1 MEKMALIERKSI
13 VVTGANGLLGRNAI
27 EELSKRHEIHAV
39 VRAIP
44 DSPVSGVSYHIVDL
58 ASDWDWGSL
67 PKKTDAV
74 FHLAQSKRMREFP
87 EQALDIYQVNLGA
100 TAKLLDYA
108 RSAGAAHFV
117 FTSTGGLYGAGA
129 QAFGE
134 SSPLCSPEGVLK
146 YYFDT
151 KYCGEILA
159 KNYAD
164 FMGVVILR
172 PFFIY
177 GPGQNSTML
186 VPRLINSVRKRQL
199 ISINGETGIRINPIY
214 VSDAVI
220 ALEATLGLQG
230 QHTINIAGPEIVTLR
245 RLVEA
250 IGEAMHIKPIFNFS
264 AGEPQDVVADIN
276 LMSQL
281 LTVPVTRVVSGIN
294 RLIQCHDA

>member
-1 MEKMALIERKSI
+1 M

-27 EELSKRHEIHAV
+27 EELSKRNEIHAV

-44 DSPVSGVSYHIVDL
+44 ENPVVGVSYHVVDL
-58 ASDWDWGSL
+58 ASDWDWGVL
-67 PKKTDAV
+67 PKQIDAV

-87 EQALDIYQVNLGA
+87 EQALDIYHVNLSA

-117 FTSTGGLYGAGA
+117 FASTGGLYGAGS
-129 QAFGE
+129 QAFSE
-134 SSPLCSPEGVLK
+134 SSPLCSPEGALK

-164 FMGVVILR
+164 FMSVVILR

-177 GPGQNSTML
+177 GPDQNSTML
-186 VPRLINSVRKRQL
+186 IPRLINSVRNWRP

-220 ALEATLGLQG
+220 ALEAALSMLG

-245 RLVEA
+245 HLVET
-250 IGEAMHIKPIFNFS
+250 IGDAMHIKPIFNFV
-264 AGEPQDVVADIN
+264 AGEPQDVVADIS

-281 LTVPVTRVVSGIN
+281 LTVPATRVVSGVN
-294 RLIQCHDA
+294 KLVYHHDV

>member
-1 MEKMALIERKSI
+1 MALIERKSI

-117 FTSTGGLYGAGA
+117 LASTGGLYGAGSEV
-129 QAFGE
+129 FSE
-134 SSPLCSPEGVLK
+134 NSPIRSPEGPLK

-151 KYCGEILA
+151 KHCGEILA
-159 KNYAD
+159 KNYAS
-164 FMGVVILR
+164 FMSIVILR

-177 GPGQNSTML
+177 GPGQNRTML
-186 VPRLINSVRKRQL
+186 IPRLIDSVCEGCPIGLQ
-199 ISINGETGIRINPIY
+199 GESGIRLNPVH
-214 VSDAVI
+214 VSDVSKVI
-220 ALEATLGLQG
+220 EATLYLSGF
-230 QHTINIAGPEIVTLR
+230 HVINVAGPDVLFLREIAMT
-245 RLVEA
+245 
-250 IGEAMHIKPIFNFS
+250 IGGLLGKEPRFTIQDIKPCHIVSDIAKMRKLVQGRGVSFS
-264 AGEPQDVVADIN
+264 SGVA
-276 LMSQL
+276 
-281 LTVPVTRVVSGIN
+281 T
-294 RLIQCHDA
+294 LIE